1 MQDDYIWELLKFLE
15 FRLIWLLYNY
25 ISLQDNLYEDGNY
38 NSLIWSTINVYSLN
52 NGSNTYGI
60 TRVFQR

>member
-15 FRLIWLLYNY
+15 FRLIWVLYNY

-38 NSLIWSTINVYSLN
+38 NSVNMINYKCIL
-52 NGSNTYGI
+52 TK
-60 TRVFQR
+60 